1 MKHLNQKTEAIIET
15 RVSRVDWQTKVT
27 EGEIVPHKEIVD
39 YIKMYVP
46 IYDHQGFV
54 SGHNEVKI
62 YRDAFLDISN
72 QINEIEARIF
82 DEPYY
87 SDEPF

>member
-15 RVSRVDWQTKVT
+15 NLSRVDWT
-27 EGEIVPHKEIVD
+27 ESVKNGDVVPHKEVVD
-39 YIKMYVP
+39 YIKMYIP

-54 SGHNEVKI
+54 SGHNEFKI
-62 YRDAFLDISN
+62 YRDALMDIYN
-72 QINEIEARIF
+72 QITVIESKKF
-82 DEPYY
+82 DMAYY